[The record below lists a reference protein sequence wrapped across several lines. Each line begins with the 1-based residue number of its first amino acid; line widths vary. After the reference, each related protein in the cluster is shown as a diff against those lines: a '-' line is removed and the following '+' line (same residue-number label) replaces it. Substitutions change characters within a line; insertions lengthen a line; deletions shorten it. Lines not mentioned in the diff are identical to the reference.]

1 MKLYIYS
8 IALLF
13 LSLSSCIENDI
24 PYPHIPG
31 EILEFEVE
39 GQIGEAKIDKGKRT
53 VEIVIDEL
61 VEQDS
66 LKIKKLITNEE
77 AIIKPD
83 SMACVDINKFPDF
96 SFASLASLPANA
108 NTSMNFSSPVKILLQ
123 TYQDYWWTVTVK
135 QIVNRTIN
143 VENQVGPAV
152 IDEINRIALVYVSES
167 QSLKNIRI
175 TEMSLEGKNSKTM
188 PDPATVSDFSRPQKF
203 ELYRNYTY
211 GNTTKE
217 KFIGTWTVDIAHT
230 ESSSS
235 TGDTEAWGHKAIISG
250 GMKSGST
257 PTIEYKKQS
266 DNDWKQL
273 ETSAVSILTPTSFK
287 ATIKGLTDG
296 TTYQWRAVVDGVAGS
311 IATFTTEKIEVI
323 PNLNFDTWTQS
334 GKNWYANPVANNYDA
349 PGAYWATGNEGVTS
363 SLAGSK
369 DPISFPVEGGNAYK
383 GKAACLKSI
392 TGVTLVGAAAGNLL
406 IGKYKTN
413 MMSPSKSVEFGRSYS
428 GARPTRL
435 SGYYK
440 YSPAAIN
447 NDGTKPGNLITDQ
460 CHIYLKLWDAS
471 GNEFAYGEFVGSE
484 KVDSYTKFTFDIE
497 YKDLK
502 ARPAMITIVATS
514 SRYGGEFEGSKVVGQ
529 VGDGST
535 LFVDEFE
542 LFYD

>member
-1 MKLYIYS
+1 MVY
-8 IALLF
+8 
-13 LSLSSCIENDI
+13 
-24 PYPHIPG
+24 
-31 EILEFEVE
+31 
-39 GQIGEAKIDKGKRT
+39 
-53 VEIVIDEL
+53 
-61 VEQDS
+61 
-66 LKIKKLITNEE
+66 
-77 AIIKPD
+77 
-83 SMACVDINKFPDF
+83 
-96 SFASLASLPANA
+96 
-108 NTSMNFSSPVKILLQ
+108 FSSII
-123 TYQDYWWTVTVK
+123 Y
-135 QIVNRTIN
+135 N
-143 VENQVGPAV
+143 
-152 IDEINRIALVYVSES
+152 
-167 QSLKNIRI
+167 
-175 TEMSLEGKNSKTM
+175 
-188 PDPATVSDFSRPQKF
+188 
-203 ELYRNYTY
+203 TY